1 VPNEYVSGSQ
11 IVYVRNPDYVP
22 RQRSAS
28 GFAGGKRVFVDRVEF
43 RIIPDPATAAA
54 LGKGEID
61 LWEAPPL
68 DLLALLR
75 SQPLTTTRFLK
86 TGGLMLVMRPNHL
99 LPPFNDMHARLTL
112 LAMVNQDD
120 FMAVACG
127 GDAGNMRACHAF
139 LGCSTD
145 ARTEAGMDNFL
156 RPDLARARA
165 LLRESGYDGR
175 PIVLMQ
181 PTNLPLIRDAS
192 AVPKQVMEQVGFKVD
207 MQTMTGRP
215 WCSVVPSR
223 TPSSTA
229 VPHLHPQHLA
239 QVADQQPLPGCTLQ
253 RRRLVGLAVRRGAE
267 RAARPVG
274 EPGRCG
280 KERRHL
286 PPDPGTLGRDG
297 AFRAA
302 RRVLHPD
309 RLP

>member
-99 LPPFNDMHARLTL
+99 LPPFNDMHACLAL

-120 FMAVACG
+120 FMAVASR

-145 ARTEAGMDNFL
+145 ARTEAGIDNFL

-175 PIVLMQ
+175 PIVPMQ
-181 PTNLPLIRDAS
+181 PTNLPLICDAS
-192 AVPKQVMEQVGFKVD
+192 AVAKQVMEQVGFKVD
-207 MQTMTGRP
+207 MQTMDWATLVQRRAKQDPVERGGGT
-215 WCSVVPSR
+215 CSS
-223 TPSSTA
+223 PSSPTSRSSRRSATPTWMHPATVAAGTA
-229 VPHLHPQHLA
+229 
-239 QVADQQPLPGCTLQ
+239 G
-253 RRRLVGLAVRRGAE
+253 
-267 RAARPVG
+267 RATRS
-274 EPGRCG
+274 
-280 KERRHL
+280 
-286 PPDPGTLGRDG
+286 
-297 AFRAA
+297 
-302 RRVLHPD
+302 
-309 RLP
+309 